1 MFIIFL
7 IFIKANVSDE
17 GSAYVRLFKQVV
29 ISPSNED
36 SDYEEEEEL
45 DDTIIEHDSNLS
57 VPYESDGEEED
68 DPNKRLKT
76 IEQEFSEY
84 QENNNRDRAYLNE
97 IVFQNK
103 IEIANKTKTQNE
115 FTENFN
121 DTDEYSF
128 KSRDSEPLKCF
139 KINLGTAECP
149 RFSCACHK
157 CNIAVRM
164 AIKKCPSLTRVLAKL
179 SKYAGAVK
187 NSINLYKLHIS
198 KKARLRIEND
208 TRWASS
214 FLLLEAFQ
222 RAYIR
227 NAFPAEKPCPVP
239 LKTIEMYMQILMPAF
254 KFSLLMQRTTS
265 TIADVVPNVLMMLS
279 KWNRM
284 EVGGNCS
291 LLCDSLTN
299 AFKHKFN
306 YELNSPVYA
315 VASLF
320 NIKRVGNTKRL

>member
-1 MFIIFL
+1 M
-7 IFIKANVSDE
+7 
-17 GSAYVRLFKQVV
+17 
-29 ISPSNED
+29 
-36 SDYEEEEEL
+36 
-45 DDTIIEHDSNLS
+45 
-57 VPYESDGEEED
+57 
-68 DPNKRLKT
+68 
-76 IEQEFSEY
+76 EQEFSEY
-84 QENNNRDRAYLNE
+84 QENNNKDREYFNGIA
-97 IVFQNK
+97 FQNK
-103 IEIANKTKTQNE
+103 IEISNKTKTQNE
-115 FTENFN
+115 FTDNFN

-149 RFSCACHK
+149 RFSCTCHK

-187 NSINLYKLHIS
+187 NFINLYKLHIS

-214 FLLLEAFQ
+214 FLMLEAFQ
-222 RAYIR
+222 RANIR

-254 KFSLLMQRTTS
+254 KFNLLMKRTTS
-265 TIADVVPNVLMMLS
+265 TIADVVPNVIMMLS

-284 EVGGNCS
+284 EVGGNYR
-291 LLCDSLTN
+291 LLCDSLNN

-320 NIKRVGNTKRL
+320 NISKLRVGNMKRL